1 MWMQTQIA
9 LYKSLTFL
17 ADFISVNIL
26 DNSAKFM
33 YLYLMDDYK
42 RMEYRSGVAAQLR
55 ELKAQADPDLDL
67 AIERVTELYMWM
79 CDNQ

>member
-42 RMEYRSGVAAQLR
+42 RMEYRNGVAAQLR